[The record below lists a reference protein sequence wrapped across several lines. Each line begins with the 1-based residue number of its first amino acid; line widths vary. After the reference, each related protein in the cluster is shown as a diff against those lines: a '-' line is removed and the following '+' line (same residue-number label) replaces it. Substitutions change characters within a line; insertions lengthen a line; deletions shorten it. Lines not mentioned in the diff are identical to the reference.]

1 MNTFLKD
8 LQYAARMLLKHP
20 TFSAIAAIALAL
32 GIGAN
37 TAIFSVV
44 SAVLLRP
51 LPFPNPEQLVAVWGF
66 DSTKKPDPRA
76 PFSYPDFD
84 DIRTQNQSFS
94 AISVYDNV
102 DMTVTDRGAEASH
115 VRGAMVTHDLF
126 RTLDAN
132 PVLGRAF

>member
-1 MNTFLKD
+1 MNTLLKD

-51 LPFPNPEQLVAVWGF
+51 LPFPHSEQLAAVWAF
-66 DSTKKPDPRA
+66 DAAKKPEPRTS
-76 PFSYPDFD
+76 FSYPDFAD
-84 DIRTQNQSFS
+84 VRAQNQVFS
-94 AISVYDNV
+94 AMAAYDSA
-102 DMTVTDRGAEASH
+102 DMTLTDRGAQAAH
-115 VRGAMVTHDLF
+115 VHGATVTH
-126 RTLDAN
+126 
-132 PVLGRAF
+132 